1 MTPSDVETIREVLES
16 RLSALNDALHRST
29 SELKEGQNRIERE
42 THRRLDRIEKQTV
55 AHNGRMTALEK
66 QYIHDEAVRVER
78 ERIVAS
84 ADAED
89 AASHRRWANVAPS
102 VIGGT
107 VSGVLILLASL
118 IATGKF

>member
-1 MTPSDVETIREVLES
+1 VTSTDVDTIREVLES
-16 RLSALNDALHRST
+16 HIAALTEALHRST
-29 SELKEGQNRIERE
+29 CELREGQSRIERE
-42 THRRLDRIEKQTV
+42 THRRLDRIEKQTA

-66 QYIHDEAVRVER
+66 QHIHDEAIRVER
-78 ERIVAS
+78 EHIAH
-84 ADAED
+84 DAAAENT
-89 AASHRRWANVAPS
+89 ASHRRWANVTPS